1 MTDHDLVIR
10 GGTVVDGTGA
20 PAREADVAVDG
31 GIVTEVGDVGG
42 RGREE
47 LDAAGLLVTPGWV
60 DIHTHYDGQ
69 ATWDPLLTPSSWQGV
84 TTVVMGN
91 CGVGFAPVRPDKHE
105 WLIELMEGVE
115 DIPGTALHEGISWGW
130 ESFPEYLD
138 VLDRNR
144 YVIDVAAQVPH
155 AALRGYV
162 MGDRGADHD
171 EVPTDDEIV
180 RMGQLAA
187 EGIDAGALGF
197 TTSRTVAHR
206 SADGRH
212 TPSLTSTAAELLGIA
227 RAVGATGKG
236 VFEVVADL
244 FDLDREFAL
253 LRSMAE
259 VSGRPLSLTTLQ
271 RPEFAPDEYRRILG
285 LMEAAVAEG
294 IEMRGQVAARP
305 VGLIMRLDG
314 RVHPLVP
321 SPTYRTIA
329 ELPHAELLAELH
341 RPEVR
346 ERILAE
352 LDKPE
357 GDVLG
362 RFGVAFALGDPPRYL
377 QRPDEALDLAGA
389 YDTLLSN
396 DGRGAVYV
404 PVMNFLE
411 GDLGATRE
419 MLVHPLT
426 VPGLGDAGAHCTMIC
441 DGSFPTHL
449 LQFWGREASTA
460 DRLPVEWI
468 VKQQC
473 ADTAA
478 LVGLDDRGVLAPGR
492 RADVNLIDF
501 DALAIGAP
509 EMLVD
514 LPAGGKRLVQRATG
528 YRATLVAGEVVMRDG
543 EATGARPGR
552 LVRGARGRG
561 NGMSAAGSHPRLP

>member
-1 MTDHDLVIR
+1 
-10 GGTVVDGTGA
+10 
-20 PAREADVAVDG
+20 
-31 GIVTEVGDVGG
+31 
-42 RGREE
+42 
-47 LDAAGLLVTPGWV
+47 
-60 DIHTHYDGQ
+60 
-69 ATWDPLLTPSSWQGV
+69 
-84 TTVVMGN
+84 MGN

-144 YVIDVAAQVPH
+144 YAIDVAAQVPH
-155 AALRGYV
+155 AVLRGYV

-171 EVPTDDEIV
+171 EIPTGDEIA
-180 RMGQLAA
+180 RMGRLAA

-244 FDLDREFAL
+244 FDLEREFAL
-253 LRSMAE
+253 LRAMAE

-285 LMEAAVAEG
+285 LMEAAVADG
-294 IEMRGQVAARP
+294 VEMRGQVAARP

-321 SPTYRTIA
+321 SPSYRALASLPQA
-329 ELPHAELLAELH
+329 ELVAELR
-341 RPEVR
+341 RPETR
-346 ERILAE
+346 ARILAE
-352 LDKPE
+352 LSAPGTDI
-357 GDVLG
+357 LG

-377 QRPDEALDLAGA
+377 QRPDEALDLAAA
-389 YDTLLSN
+389 YDTLVGQ

-404 PVMNFLE
+404 PVMNFVD
-411 GDLGATRE
+411 GDLAATRE

-449 LQFWGREASTA
+449 LQFWGRDVSAGE
-460 DRLPVEWI
+460 RLPIEWI

-473 ADTAA
+473 ADTAE
-478 LVGLDDRGVLAPGR
+478 LVGLDDRGVLTPGR
-492 RADVNLIDF
+492 RADMNVIDF

-509 EMLVD
+509 EMLHD

-543 EATGARPGR
+543 DATGARPGR
-552 LVRGARGRG
+552 LVRGARR
-561 NGMSAAGSHPRLP
+561 